1 MHAEAVTPDHD
12 RLFAFAEGQDGY
24 FTTAQAQ
31 EAGYSRSTHSYHV
44 KAGNWLREHRG
55 IYRLRQFP
63 VSEHGQLV
71 LWSLWS
77 RNRRGEPQGVFS
89 HTTALAIRNLSDAN
103 PSRLHLTVPLSFR
116 RMSEIPAVLVLH
128 RSRLEP
134 DEIVAEHGFSATT
147 VMRAILDTGLSGE
160 GDRDILRQALT
171 AGLRAGQVTRREINR
186 AKALPG
192 LPEWLGKMLD
202 AAAP

>member
-116 RMSEIPAVLVLH
+116 RMGEIPAVLVLH
-128 RSRLEP
+128 RSRLEL

-147 VMRAILDTGLSGE
+147 VMRAIIDTGLSGE
-160 GDRDILRQALT
+160 GDRDILRQALA
-171 AGLRAGQVTRREINR
+171 AGLRAGLVTRREINR
-186 AKALPG
+186 AKTIPG